1 MQSEKG
7 IAMNVKLRPWQ
18 QQALHKAIAWLVQT
32 RADRHFLINAAPGA
46 GKTLAAC
53 AIAQTLIELGEI
65 DRVMVIAP
73 RSEIVS
79 QWADDFRRV
88 TGRHMGKVTA
98 RDGDIGALG
107 IDICATWAAVQGLQ
121 PELQAVCRAARV
133 LVICDEHHHAAIE
146 AAWGDSAD
154 SACADASLVLV
165 LTGTPIRSDGA
176 QSIWLAYDDAGAID
190 HPDDG
195 TYTLTYGDAVDLGYC
210 RPVTFHRH
218 EGKFSVDLE
227 GGESVQVSGHQKA
240 KLPPSLARIPALQ
253 TALDFY
259 RLARTPQFEHDG
271 TTPLLSGYQATM
283 LEWGGAKLTDLRHR
297 MPDAGGLVIAPS
309 IEMAEYMVELI
320 ELIEGERPL
329 LVHSQLANPESRI
342 RAFRNTDKRWL
353 VSVAMVSE
361 GVDIKRLRVLVYLP
375 NALTELAFRQ
385 AIGRVVRTAGP
396 DDDTRA
402 YVVMPSF
409 DTFEAF
415 ARRVENEMP
424 ATAHSQ
430 SSDPKTKRC
439 PVCGSECALAERF
452 CPGCGHEFPAGPQ
465 RLKSCDDCGALNPI
479 TAVACHACGAT
490 FTQNFM
496 LTLDEAL
503 RAGAI
508 VRGMDI
514 DETEV
519 LAAEEIAPAVRK
531 LILRSGDGKLVKILQ
546 TLPDES
552 LARLR
557 SILVAQ

>member
-1 MQSEKG
+1 
-7 IAMNVKLRPWQ
+7 MNVKLRPWQ

-32 RADRHFLINAAPGA
+32 RVDRHFLINAAPGA

-107 IDICATWAAVQGLQ
+107 IDVCATWAAVQGLQ

-154 SACADASLVLV
+154 SAFADASFVLV
-165 LTGTPIRSDGA
+165 LTGTPIRSDGV
-176 QSIWLAYDDAGAID
+176 QSIWLAYDDAGAIG

-195 TYTLTYGDAVDLGYC
+195 SYTLTYGDAVDLGYC

-218 EGKFSVDLE
+218 EGRFSVDLE
-227 GGESVQVSGHQKA
+227 GGETVQVSGHQKA
-240 KLPPSLARIPALQ
+240 TLPPSLARVPALQ
-253 TALDFY
+253 AALDFY
-259 RLARTPQFEHDG
+259 RLARTPQFERDG

-309 IEMAEYMVELI
+309 IEMAEYMVDLI
-320 ELIEGERPL
+320 ERIEGEKPL
-329 LVHSQLANPESRI
+329 LVHSQLASPESRI

-361 GVDIKRLRVLVYLP
+361 GVDIRRLRVLVYLP

-385 AIGRVVRTAGP
+385 AIGRVVRTSGP

-409 DTFEAF
+409 DTFETF

-424 ATAHSQ
+424 TAAHAPSGE
-430 SSDPKTKRC
+430 PKSKRC
-439 PVCGSECALAERF
+439 PVCGRECALGERT
-452 CPGCGHEFPAGPQ
+452 CPGCGHEFPAGPR
-465 RLKSCDDCGALNPI
+465 RLKPCADCGALNPV
-479 TAVACHACGAT
+479 TTVACHACGAT
-490 FTQNFM
+490 FTQSFM

>member
-1 MQSEKG
+1 
-7 IAMNVKLRPWQ
+7 MNLKLRPWQ
-18 QQALHKAIAWLVQT
+18 QDALQKAIAWLVHQ
-32 RADRHFLINAAPGA
+32 RADNHFLINAAPGS
-46 GKTLAAC
+46 GKTLASC
-53 AIAQTLIELGEI
+53 AIAQTLIDLGEI
-65 DRVMVIAP
+65 DRVIVIAP

-79 QWADDFRRV
+79 QWADDFRNV

-107 IDICATWAAVQGLQ
+107 LDVCATWAAVQGLQ
-121 PELQAVCRAARV
+121 PELQAVCRSSRV

-146 AAWGDSAD
+146 AAWGESTDSAFV
-154 SACADASLVLV
+154 DAKFVLV

-176 QSIWLAYDDAGAID
+176 QSIWLAYDDAGAIS

-195 TYTLTYGDAVDLGYC
+195 TYPLTSGDAVDLGYC

-227 GGESVQVSGHQKA
+227 GGHSVHVSGHQKA
-240 KLPPSLARIPALQ
+240 TLPADLARIPGLQ

-259 RLARTPQFEHDG
+259 RLARTPQFERDG
-271 TTPLLSGYQATM
+271 TTPLLAGYQSTM
-283 LEWGGAKLTDLRHR
+283 LEWGSAKLTDLRDR

-309 IEMAEYMVELI
+309 IEMAEYMVDLI

-361 GVDIKRLRVLVYLP
+361 GVDIKRLRVLIYLP

-409 DTFEAF
+409 ETFETF
-415 ARRVENEMP
+415 ARRVENEM
-424 ATAHSQ
+424 SQ
-430 SSDPKTKRC
+430 AARVQAGAPKTKRC
-439 PVCGSECALAERF
+439 PTCARECPLGEKTCAD
-452 CPGCGHEFPAGPQ
+452 CGHEFPAGP
-465 RLKSCDDCGALNPI
+465 KPVKPCGDCGALNPV
-479 TAVACHACGAT
+479 TATTCHACGAS
-490 FTQNFM
+490 FTQSFV

-519 LAAEEIAPAVRK
+519 LSAEEIVPAVRK
-531 LILRSGDGKLVKILQ
+531 LILKSGDARLVKILQ

-552 LARLR
+552 WARLKK
-557 SILVAQ
+557 ILVAG

>member
-1 MQSEKG
+1 
-7 IAMNVKLRPWQ
+7 MNVKLRPWQ

-32 RADRHFLINAAPGA
+32 RVDRHFLINAAPGA

-107 IDICATWAAVQGLQ
+107 IDVCATWAAVQGLQ

-154 SACADASLVLV
+154 SAFADASFVLV

-195 TYTLTYGDAVDLGYC
+195 SYTLTYGDAVDLGYC

-218 EGKFSVDLE
+218 EGRFSVDLE
-227 GGESVQVSGHQKA
+227 GGETVQVSGHQKA
-240 KLPPSLARIPALQ
+240 TLPPSLARVPALQ
-253 TALDFY
+253 AALDFY
-259 RLARTPQFEHDG
+259 RLARTPQFERDG

-309 IEMAEYMVELI
+309 IEMAEYMVDLI
-320 ELIEGERPL
+320 ERIEGEKPL
-329 LVHSQLANPESRI
+329 LVHSQLASPESRI

-361 GVDIKRLRVLVYLP
+361 GVDIRRLRVLVYLP

-385 AIGRVVRTAGP
+385 AIGRVVRTSGP

-409 DTFEAF
+409 DTFETF

-424 ATAHSQ
+424 TAAHAPSGE
-430 SSDPKTKRC
+430 PKSKRC
-439 PVCGSECALAERF
+439 PVCGRECALGERT
-452 CPGCGHEFPAGPQ
+452 CPGCGHEFPAGPR
-465 RLKSCDDCGALNPI
+465 RLKPCADCGALNPV
-479 TAVACHACGAT
+479 TTVACHACGAT
-490 FTQNFM
+490 FTQSFM

>member
-1 MQSEKG
+1 MR
-7 IAMNVKLRPWQ
+7 VKLRPWQ
-18 QQALHKAIAWLVQT
+18 QEALYKAMAWLVRT
-32 RADRHFLINAAPGA
+32 RLDRHFLINAAPGA

-53 AIAQTLIELGEI
+53 AIAQTLLDLGEI

-73 RSEIVS
+73 RSEVVS

-88 TGRHMGKVTA
+88 TSRHMAKVTA

-107 IDICATWAAVQGLQ
+107 LDVCATWAAVQGLQ

-154 SACADASLVLV
+154 SAFVDASFVLV

-218 EGKFSVDLE
+218 EGRFSVDLD

-240 KLPPSLARIPALQ
+240 TLSPTLARIPALQ
-253 TALDFY
+253 AALDFY
-259 RLARTPQFEHDG
+259 RLARTPQFERDG

-283 LEWGGAKLTDLRHR
+283 LEWGSAKLSDLRHR

-309 IEMAEYMVELI
+309 IEMAEYMVKLLEQ
-320 ELIEGERPL
+320 IEGEKPL
-329 LVHSQLANPESRI
+329 LVHSQLASPESRI
-342 RAFRNTDKRWL
+342 RAFRNTAKRWL

-361 GVDIKRLRVLVYLP
+361 GVDIRRLRVLVYLP

-409 DTFEAF
+409 DAFETF
-415 ARRVENEMP
+415 ARRIENEMP
-424 ATAHSQ
+424 TAVRLPSD
-430 SSDPKTKRC
+430 DPKTKRC
-439 PVCGSECALAERF
+439 SVCGFECALGAHS
-452 CPGCGHEFPAGPQ
+452 CPGCGHDFPQGPQ
-465 RLKSCDDCGALNPI
+465 RIKSCADCGALNPI
-479 TAVACHACGAT
+479 TAAACHACGAT
-490 FTQNFM
+490 YTQSFV

-514 DETEV
+514 NETEV

-531 LILRSGDGKLVKILQ
+531 LILHSGDGKLVKILQ

-552 LARLR
+552 LARLK